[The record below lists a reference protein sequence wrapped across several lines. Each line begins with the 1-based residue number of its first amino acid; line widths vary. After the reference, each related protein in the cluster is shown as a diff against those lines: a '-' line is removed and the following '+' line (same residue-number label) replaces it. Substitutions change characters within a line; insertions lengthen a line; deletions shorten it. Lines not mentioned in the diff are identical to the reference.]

1 MLHLEDFSVGAKFAA
16 GPIAVTAAEIKG
28 FAAAF
33 DPQPFHLDE
42 VAAEATPFAGLAA
55 SGWHTGAMTMRLLVQ
70 ALPIAGGVI
79 GGGVDELRWLRPVRP
94 GDALR
99 VEAEVLEVRVSGSR
113 PTQGWVRMRNTT
125 YNQEDQPVQSF
136 VANLVVPRR
145 GAP

>member
-1 MLHLEDFSVGAKFAA
+1 MLHLEDFSIGGKFAA

-33 DPQPFHLDE
+33 DPQPFHVDE

-55 SGWHTGAMTMRLLVQ
+55 SGWHTGAMTMRLLVE

-99 VEAEVLEVRVSGSR
+99 VESEVLEVRVSASR

-145 GAP
+145 DLP